1 MFITKIVRNLGSVRA
16 CFNIGSV
23 SSLTL
28 EERQQMLFWLCAET
42 FEPLKTGDYPN
53 WGEGTYVEIGP
64 RLTVETPD
72 SSNHVAICHAM
83 GLKKVVRVEVS
94 YLFPVTAGTTREDI
108 LARHL
113 DKMTQETYPH
123 GGMSDFGVGAQPA
136 DVQLIPVLEQ
146 GEAAIRAASKQ
157 LGLGMDDF
165 DVALYTKLFQR
176 YGRNPTDVELLQI
189 GNANSDHSRHWFFR
203 GKQVI
208 DGIVMERCLFD
219 IVRAPLQAIRG
230 PNVSVLAFN
239 DNVGAILGHRVPV
252 FAPISAGHPS
262 AFRTIL
268 RVVHLTATMET
279 HNHPTLIAP
288 YPGAATGAGGR
299 IRDNCAG
306 GRGSLTGFGV
316 AGYAVGNLFIPGY
329 VIAGERVGGEI
340 EEKHATPL
348 RILIEGSNGVSDYG
362 DEYGEPLILG
372 YARTFC
378 QVVSGAR
385 REYRKPILL
394 SGGIGQIYGEHAKKR
409 APKKGMLIVAVGG
422 PAFPIGVGGGAA
434 SSMMQGQNDAGLD
447 FNSVQRGDGEMG
459 HKAVEVI
466 RACIEMGRRNP
477 IESVH
482 DQGAGGPSNVKT
494 ELMGKMG
501 GKVDIRQIVLGDRS
515 MSVLTIWSAEYQER
529 YGFLIKPERLDE
541 FRAIC
546 VRERVNCEVLGE
558 VTGDGYVTVVDSAN
572 GTTPVHLNLEDI
584 IGKLPQKTFRSD
596 HLPKQL
602 LPPILPGGLDLR
614 GAIRIVLQQLSVCS
628 KGFLVRKVDRSVGGR
643 VARQQC
649 CGASQLPIADV
660 AVMADG
666 YFGLTG
672 VAGALGEQ
680 PLKMLIDPK
689 AGARMAVAETLTNMM
704 AAGGIKLGNVRCRAN
719 WMSPAKMPGEGAE
732 QYDAAVAMSDFMIA
746 LGIAADGGKDSS
758 SMAATVGGNL
768 VKAPGT
774 LVILGYAAM
783 SDVTKVLSPDIKAPG
798 ESCLGL
804 IDLGLW
810 KNRLGGSALLQALD
824 QLGDETP
831 DCDPAL
837 LKATWKAVQLL
848 HKRGLLISLHD
859 RSDGGLAAAVI
870 EMCLGGNCGAKVS
883 GSFDLARLFSEELGL
898 VIEYRP
904 EDEAEIVAV
913 LIGQEAAPFTR
924 IAETEAIQPG
934 EEDRVGVFGIGL
946 ATLRQWWEATSTEL
960 EKLQTANGVAE
971 EEFANFAKVY
981 RPVYKLGFTPSAPPA
996 KKRRSRRPKV
1006 AVVREEGS
1014 NGHREMAAAFYTAG
1028 LEPYDVT
1035 MSDLLSGSI
1044 TLDNFRGLVFPGG
1057 FSFKDVF
1064 DSAKGWAGVIRFNPG
1079 LRAMFDRFYNRSDT
1093 FTLGVCNG
1101 CQLSALL
1108 GWVPWRGID
1117 ETIQPRFVR
1126 NRSERFES
1134 RWVQVKIQPS
1144 PSILLAGMAGST
1156 LGVHIAHGEGRLIF
1170 PDQATLATVL
1180 EQHLAPLAFVDEEDQ
1195 PTEKYPFNPNGSPQG
1210 ITALCSPDGRHLSM
1224 MPHPERAFRPL
1235 QCHYQPPEWQKLGV
1249 SPWLEMFQNA
1259 RRWCEKN
1266 R

>member
-1 MFITKIVRNLGSVRA
+1 MYITRIVRNLGSFSA
-16 CFNIGSV
+16 CFNIGTV
-23 SSLTL
+23 SPLTP
-28 EERQQMLFWLCAET
+28 EEHRMLFWLGAET
-42 FEPLKTGDYPN
+42 FAPSATGGYPAQDK
-53 WGEGTYVEIGP
+53 GTYVEIGP
-64 RLTVETPD
+64 RLSVETPF
-72 SSNHVAICHAM
+72 SSNAVAICHAI
-83 GLKKVVRVEVS
+83 GLKKVARIEVS
-94 YLFPVTAGTTREDI
+94 YLYPVTAGTTWEDI
-108 LARHL
+108 VARHL
-113 DKMTQETYPH
+113 DRMTQETYPH
-123 GGMSDFGVGAQPA
+123 GGLVNFGVDARPA
-136 DVQLIPVLEQ
+136 DVQQIPVLED
-146 GEAAIRAASKQ
+146 GEAAIRETSKR

-165 DVALYTKLFQR
+165 DVDLYTKLFRR
-176 YGRNPTDVELLQI
+176 YGRNPTDVEMLQI

-203 GKQVI
+203 GILVI
-208 DGIVMERCLFD
+208 DGAAMEQCLFD
-219 IVRAPLQAIRG
+219 IVRAPLLAIRG
-230 PNVSVLAFN
+230 QNVSVLAFN

-252 FAPISAGHPS
+252 FAPIAAGHPS
-262 AFRTIL
+262 SFRVI
-268 RVVHLTATMET
+268 RRMVHLTATMET

-316 AGYAVGNLFIPGY
+316 AGYAIGNLFIPGY
-329 VIAGERVGGEI
+329 HIAGERVGGETG
-340 EEKHATPL
+340 ENHATPL
-348 RILIEGSNGVSDYG
+348 QILIEGSNGVSDYG
-362 DEYGEPLILG
+362 NEYGEPLILG
-372 YARTFC
+372 CTRTFC
-378 QVVSGAR
+378 QEVSGAR

-394 SGGIGQIYGEHAKKR
+394 SGGVGHIYGGHAKKR

-434 SSMMQGQNDAGLD
+434 SSMMQGQNEAGLD

-466 RACIEMGRRNP
+466 RACIETGRNNP
-477 IESVH
+477 ILSVH
-482 DQGAGGPSNVKT
+482 DQGAGGPSNVLT
-494 ELMGKMG
+494 ELMGKIG
-501 GKVDIRQIVLGDRS
+501 GKVDVRKIVLGDSS

-529 YGFLIKPERLDE
+529 YGFLIKPGRLEE

-546 VRERVNCEVLGE
+546 ARERVNCEVLGE
-558 VTGDGYVTVVDSAN
+558 VTGDGYVTVVDSEN
-572 GTTPVHLNLEDI
+572 GTTPVYLNLEDI
-584 IGKLPQKTFRSD
+584 IGNLPQKTFESD
-596 HLPKQL
+596 RQPKQL
-602 LPPILPGGLDLR
+602 QPPMLPVGLGFR
-614 GAIRIVLQQLSVCS
+614 EAIRIVLQQLSVCS
-628 KGFLVRKVDRSVGGR
+628 KGFLVRKVDRGVGGK

-649 CGASQLPIADV
+649 CGKSQVPIADV

-672 VAGALGEQ
+672 VAGAVGEA

-689 AGARMAVAETLTNMM
+689 AGARMAVAEMLTNML
-704 AAGGIKLGNVRCRAN
+704 AAGGIDLNNVRCRAN
-719 WMSPAKMPGEGAE
+719 WMWPAKMPGEGAE
-732 QYDAAVAMSDFMIA
+732 LYDAATAMSEMMIE

-783 SDVTKVLSPDIKAPG
+783 DDVTKVLTPDIKAPG

-804 IDLGLW
+804 IDLGLGR
-810 KNRLGGSALLQALD
+810 NRLGGSALLQALD

-837 LKATWKAVQLL
+837 LKATWEAVQIL
-848 HKRGLLISLHD
+848 HDRGLLLSLHD
-859 RSDGGLAAAVI
+859 RSDGGLAATVI
-870 EMCLGGNCGAKVS
+870 EMCLGGSCGANVA
-883 GSFDLARLFSEELGL
+883 GDFDLARLFSEELGL

-913 LIGQEAAPFTR
+913 LVGVGAAPFGR
-924 IAETEAIQPG
+924 IAETVSIQPG
-934 EEDRVGVFGIGL
+934 EENQVGVFGVGL
-946 ATLRQWWEATSTEL
+946 ATLRQWWEETSTEL

-971 EEFANFAKVY
+971 EEFTGFANVY
-981 RPVYKLGFTPSAPPA
+981 RPVYRLGFTPSALPA
-996 KKRRSRRPKV
+996 KKRRSERPKV

-1014 NGHREMAAAFYTAG
+1014 NGHREMAAAFFAAG

-1035 MSDLLSGSI
+1035 MSDLLSGRI
-1044 TLDNFRGLVFPGG
+1044 TLDRFQGLVFPGG

-1064 DSAKGWAGVIRFNPG
+1064 DSAKGWAGVILFNPK
-1079 LRAMFDRFYNRSDT
+1079 LRAMFDRFYSRPDT

-1101 CQLSALL
+1101 CQLAALL
-1108 GWVPWRGID
+1108 GWVPWRGI
-1117 ETIQPRFVR
+1117 EEKIQPRFVH

-1144 PSILLAGMAGST
+1144 PSILLAGMEGST

-1170 PDQATLATVL
+1170 PDQATLGTVL
-1180 EQHLAPLAFVDEEDQ
+1180 ELHLAPLAYVDEDGR
-1195 PTEKYPFNPNGSPQG
+1195 PTEKYPFNPNGSPEG
-1210 ITALCSPDGRHLSM
+1210 ITALCSPDGRHLVM
-1224 MPHPERAFRPL
+1224 MPHPERAFLPW
-1235 QCHYQPPEWQKLGV
+1235 QCHYTPPQWQKHGV

-1259 RRWCEKN
+1259 RRWCEQN